1 MDFEFGGF
9 MRHNY
14 RIFLVEDDPVIARV
28 VQNHLEGWGY
38 VTQCATDFSDVLT
51 QFTDFDPQLVLL
63 DISLPFFNGYHW
75 CTEIRKLSRVPIL
88 FLSSAS
94 DNLNL
99 ITAMNMGGDDFVAK
113 PFELPVL
120 TAKIQALLRRAYDF
134 AAPTTLL
141 RCGDAVL
148 NTADGSLQVKGQRV
162 ELTKNEWKILQL
174 LLEQKG
180 KVVSRQALMTRL
192 WESDAFIGENT
203 LTVNVTRLR
212 KKLEQAGLPQ
222 IIRTKKGVGYVVEE

>member
-1 MDFEFGGF
+1 MEH
-9 MRHNY
+9 HN
-14 RIFLVEDDPVIARV
+14 RIFLVEDDPTIARV
-28 VQNHLEGWGY
+28 VQKHLAGWGY
-38 VTQCATDFSDVLT
+38 TVQCVTDFSDVLG
-51 QFTDFDPQLVLL
+51 QFQRFAPHLVLL

-75 CTEIRKLSRVPIL
+75 CAEIRKCSHVPIL

-134 AAPTTLL
+134 ATPTSLL

-148 NTADGSLQVKGQRV
+148 NTADGTLQVRGERV

-174 LLEQKG
+174 LLEQQG
-180 KVVSRQALMTRL
+180 KVVTRQALMTRL

-203 LTVNVTRLR
+203 LTVNVNRLR
-212 KKLEQAGLPQ
+212 KKLEQAGLEQ
-222 IIRTKKGVGYVVEE
+222 LIRTKKGVGYLVEA

>member
-1 MDFEFGGF
+1 ME
-9 MRHNY
+9 HNY
-14 RIFLVEDDPVIARV
+14 RILIIEDDPVIARV

-38 VTQCATDFSDVLT
+38 VAHCVTDFSDVLT

-75 CTEIRKLSRVPIL
+75 CAEIRKLSHVPIL

-120 TAKIQALLRRAYDF
+120 TAKIQRCSG
-134 AAPTTLL
+134 APTTSPPPPPCSAAGT
-141 RCGDAVL
+141 RC
-148 NTADGSLQVKGQRV
+148 
-162 ELTKNEWKILQL
+162 
-174 LLEQKG
+174 
-180 KVVSRQALMTRL
+180 
-192 WESDAFIGENT
+192 
-203 LTVNVTRLR
+203 
-212 KKLEQAGLPQ
+212 
-222 IIRTKKGVGYVVEE
+222 

>member
-1 MDFEFGGF
+1 

-75 CTEIRKLSRVPIL
+75 CAEIRKFSRVPIL

-94 DNLNL
+94 DDLN
-99 ITAMNMGGDDFVAK
+99 IVMAINMGGDDFVAK
-113 PFELPVL
+113 PFDWNVL
-120 TAKIQALLRRAYDF
+120 MAKIQALLRRSYDY
-134 AAPTTLL
+134 APQRPALAV
-141 RCGDAVL
+141 RGAVL
-148 NTADGSLQVKGQRV
+148 DPDALALSVGGQKV
-162 ELTKNEWKILQL
+162 DLTRNECRILTC
-174 LLEQKG
+174 LLERRG
-180 KVVSRQALMTRL
+180 SAVSRETLMERL
-192 WESDAFIGENT
+192 WETDQFVDENT
-203 LTVNVTRLR
+203 LTVNVNRLR
-212 KKLEQAGLPQ
+212 RKLDAAGLPDL
-222 IIRTKKGVGYVVEE
+222 IKTKHGVGYLVEE